1 MIHYVRILTQLIV
14 AIFVIMATSAEFG
27 YAYPPQVLVYAAFV
41 STVWLASRRTTWLP
55 FLGPAAVPVGI
66 LKETKSPKDANYS
79 MTIRVPPCA
88 QRVMYWGA
96 IVKSKNPV
104 TAYGGYTNA
113 GIADVKN
120 GMATLTLKKPT
131 EYSVRGFE
139 LKPHVHYRWITGRGL
154 LSSVH
159 TAPVV

>member
-1 MIHYVRILTQLIV
+1 MYYVRILAQLIV
-14 AIFVIMATSAEFG
+14 AIFVIMATATEFG
-27 YAYPPQVLVYAAFV
+27 YARYPPQYFVYAAFV
-41 STVWLASRRTTWLP
+41 ATMFLVSKRTTWLP

-66 LKETKSPKDANYS
+66 LKESNPPQDADFSITIDVPK
-79 MTIRVPPCA
+79 CA
-88 QRVMYWGA
+88 IRVMYWGS

-113 GIADVKN
+113 GIADVSQGK
-120 GMATLTLKKPT
+120 ATLVLKKPT
-131 EYSVRGFE
+131 SYSVRGFE
-139 LKPHVHYRWITGRGL
+139 LKPHVHYRWITARGL